1 MRQNDSITGNF
12 DWILFG
18 IYLLL
23 IIFGVSTIYSVAYN
37 PDNPSIFAFDEMY
50 GRQLMWVGVSLF
62 LGLLVFLI
70 DSDIYR
76 KFSIPIYLFCL
87 ALLVIVLFMP
97 PINGARAWLGIGPF
111 GIQPGEFAKIGTAIL
126 LSNYMS
132 SFNVKQQNGQ
142 TVLVSLAIL
151 AIPMM
156 LILLQP
162 DAGTFVV
169 FTAFLF
175 VMYREGLTFDPIV
188 LKIVNLLPGVKFKS
202 TWVGTHFIP
211 ILFVVMFLVVMTLI
225 ISHTPLTFDSLPG
238 EQYSG
243 YWRMF
248 AALLCVTIV
257 GYFVMRWIFSK
268 RDTRRALII
277 AILGF
282 ALSVSLT
289 AGVQAAFENFPNH
302 QKTRIELWLGI
313 YEAEEGTGNV
323 GDGADYNRSRAM
335 TAVGS
340 GGFTGKGYREASV
353 ASIKTEHVPECETDF
368 IFSPWAEERGFI
380 GSIVLVILYSVFL
393 LRIIKIAE
401 RQRSKYNRVYAYS
414 VAMILFYHFAI
425 NIGMNIG
432 LVPIIGIPLP
442 LFSYG
447 GSSMMSFSIM
457 IFLLL
462 KLDSQRKDVL
472 N

>member
-1 MRQNDSITGNF
+1 
-12 DWILFG
+12 
-18 IYLLL
+18 
-23 IIFGVSTIYSVAYN
+23 
-37 PDNPSIFAFDEMY
+37 
-50 GRQLMWVGVSLF
+50 
-62 LGLLVFLI
+62 
-70 DSDIYR
+70 
-76 KFSIPIYLFCL
+76 
-87 ALLVIVLFMP
+87 
-97 PINGARAWLGIGPF
+97 
-111 GIQPGEFAKIGTAIL
+111 
-126 LSNYMS
+126 MS

-142 TVLVSLAIL
+142 TVLVSLAII
-151 AIPMM
+151 AVPML
-156 LILLQP
+156 LIMLQP

-188 LKIVNLLPGVKFKS
+188 LKLVNLIPGVKFKS

-211 ILFVVMFLVVMTLI
+211 ILFVVVFLIVITLI
-225 ISHTPLTFDSLPG
+225 IGHKPLVLDYFPG
-238 EQYSG
+238 QVFSG

-248 AALLCVTIV
+248 AALLSVTVI
-257 GYFVMRWIFSK
+257 GYLVMRWMFSK
-268 RDTRRALII
+268 REGRRAFTI

-282 ALSVSLT
+282 ALSVLLT
-289 AGVQAAFENFPNH
+289 AGVHTAFKSLPYH

-313 YEAEEGTGNV
+313 YEAEPGTGNV

-353 ASIKTEHVPECETDF
+353 ASIKTAHVPECETDF
-368 IFSPWAEERGFI
+368 IFSPWAEERGFL
-380 GSIVLVILYSVFL
+380 GSAVLVILYTFFL
-393 LRIIKIAE
+393 LRIITIAE

-462 KLDSQRKDVL
+462 KLDSQRKDAL